1 MKKRGKKYL
10 EAVKNLDTAK
20 LHESLPEAVKALK
33 EVSYTN
39 FDATV
44 DVGIY
49 TNLNPRKPDQQI
61 RGSIALPHGTGKT
74 VRVAVFAS
82 GEKLKEAEEAGAD
95 YVGGE
100 DLVDKVK
107 DGFMDFEAAIA
118 TPDMMRHLGKIGKL
132 LGPRGLM
139 PTPKT
144 GTVTMDIAKAVEDI
158 KAGKINYKVER
169 HGNIHLIAGKTSFD
183 EKALVDNLKAILETI
198 VKSRPA
204 SLKGSYIKKI
214 ALSPTMGPSI
224 LLDVNAVY
232 NMFR

>member
-10 EAVKNLDTAK
+10 EAVKNQNTAK
-20 LHESLPEAVKALK
+20 LYESLPEAVKALK

-107 DGFMDFEAAIA
+107 DGFMDFEATIA

-214 ALSPTMGPSI
+214 AISPTMGPSI